1 MQMLESVFVWLFPLN
16 FYLQFLSF
24 FQCLSSL
31 LCVTL
36 RLAGLASSS
45 PAFSSNP
52 SCLLINIWSQKLS
65 FKIFFHIYVVVSLE
79 RKNGSCSRTLY
90 SLCRG
95 RLAHIELAK
104 CSHKQGDTVLD
115 ASGSHQSGSFEEDEL
130 TQSSLKPD
138 LKPDVQSKF
147 SLSLSLFFIFNKML
161 PLLSW
166 TDVTADG
173 CITYVRL
180 GAGAT
185 PLRCSHR
192 PCSVTLW
199 PSRDPAS
206 PRRGTTFNELSASLP
221 GPTVTC
227 RPVSTKQPAEAH
239 VTLTWQL
246 RPSAADLAKQS
257 HSWEYSQD
265 AGGRRI
271 KCNKQDNREKAKAR
285 TRLLGEELY

>member
-52 SCLLINIWSQKLS
+52 SCLLINIWSQNLS

-147 SLSLSLFFIFNKML
+147 SLSLSLSFLFLTK
-161 PLLSW
+161 
-166 TDVTADG
+166 
-173 CITYVRL
+173 CY
-180 GAGAT
+180 
-185 PLRCSHR
+185 RCS
-192 PCSVTLW
+192 
-199 PSRDPAS
+199 
-206 PRRGTTFNELSASLP
+206 RG
-221 GPTVTC
+221 
-227 RPVSTKQPAEAH
+227 R
-239 VTLTWQL
+239 TWQL
-246 RPSAADLAKQS
+246 TVALHMSGWALERHRCAAATDFVAWRCGPVATLPHRGEGPLLMSCLPVFPDQLWPAGLWAQSSLQRRMWLWRDSWGPQPQTSPSS
-257 HSWEYSQD
+257 PT
-265 AGGRRI
+265 AGNI
-271 KCNKQDNREKAKAR
+271 HR
-285 TRLLGEELY
+285 TQEEEE